1 MKVIIAG
8 SRSITDYDAV
18 KKAIEDSGWK
28 DAISLVIS
36 GGARGVDT
44 LGERWATEEG
54 IVFERF
60 LPEYTMYYGKSAPIT
75 RNRKM
80 AERADALIL
89 VWDGKSRGSKNM
101 LETAEELGLSI
112 HLVEVTYV

>member
-8 SRSITDYDAV
+8 NRSITDYNVV

-28 DAISLVIS
+28 DEISLVIS

-44 LGERWATEEG
+44 LGEIWATEEG
-54 IVFERF
+54 VAWERH
-60 LPEYTMYYGKSAPIT
+60 LPEYTMYYGKSAPIA

-101 LETAEELGLSI
+101 LEDAQELGLQ
-112 HLVEVTYV
+112 VYEVIYV